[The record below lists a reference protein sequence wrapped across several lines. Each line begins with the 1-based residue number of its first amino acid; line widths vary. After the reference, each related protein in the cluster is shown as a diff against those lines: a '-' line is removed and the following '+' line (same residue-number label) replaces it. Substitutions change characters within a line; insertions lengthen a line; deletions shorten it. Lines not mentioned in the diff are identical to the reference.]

1 MVGWPSREFGEEIAA
16 YVVPAGGGAS
26 VAENELKA
34 FCREKLAR
42 YKIPRE
48 IFIVEELPKSSIGK
62 IIKPDLVARL
72 PPL

>member
-1 MVGWPSREFGEEIAA
+1 
-16 YVVPAGGGAS
+16 
-26 VAENELKA
+26 LKA